1 MNENNNSLQPVV
13 LGELKK
19 QKSSKPLLVFLIF
32 FIIITVTILIPLIDD
47 SLSDP
52 DTPLGALY
60 QKIFNKEDIDEGN
73 EDDIDEENNINRV
86 ILNEDTFISF
96 EDITISNI
104 TLEGNFIRYFV
115 KYDNEENNILDYT
128 PYYIEV
134 FDKEDNFVTN
144 VKLIGIVTDDGLTM
158 NISLPEVEFNSN
170 EDYYGKV
177 IKLTEFEDITMF
189 VDNDGYSSITCTK
202 FQNTLKYQFK
212 DGLLKRVEHKFVNNN
227 IDNIDAY
234 ILSLHFQKE
243 KADYLNSL
251 DEGSTIVKET
261 DVGFEIIA
269 NLDLTKVDTYT
280 LGDYLVFTYYR
291 LDEDARKVHYEM
303 KAKGYD
309 CK

>member
-1 MNENNNSLQPVV
+1 
-13 LGELKK
+13 
-19 QKSSKPLLVFLIF
+19 
-32 FIIITVTILIPLIDD
+32 
-47 SLSDP
+47 
-52 DTPLGALY
+52 
-60 QKIFNKEDIDEGN
+60 
-73 EDDIDEENNINRV
+73 
-86 ILNEDTFISF
+86 
-96 EDITISNI
+96 
-104 TLEGNFIRYFV
+104 
-115 KYDNEENNILDYT
+115 
-128 PYYIEV
+128 
-134 FDKEDNFVTN
+134 
-144 VKLIGIVTDDGLTM
+144 M

>member
-60 QKIFNKEDIDEGN
+60 QKIFNKEDV
-73 EDDIDEENNINRV
+73 DEENNINRV

-128 PYYIEV
+128 P
-134 FDKEDNFVTN
+134 
-144 VKLIGIVTDDGLTM
+144 
-158 NISLPEVEFNSN
+158 
-170 EDYYGKV
+170 
-177 IKLTEFEDITMF
+177 
-189 VDNDGYSSITCTK
+189 
-202 FQNTLKYQFK
+202 
-212 DGLLKRVEHKFVNNN
+212 
-227 IDNIDAY
+227 
-234 ILSLHFQKE
+234 
-243 KADYLNSL
+243 
-251 DEGSTIVKET
+251 
-261 DVGFEIIA
+261 II
-269 NLDLTKVDTYT
+269 
-280 LGDYLVFTYYR
+280 
-291 LDEDARKVHYEM
+291 
-303 KAKGYD
+303 
-309 CK
+309 